1 MTPPTRRTVSL
12 ALIGAASLVAG
23 AAPAHST
30 LRSST
35 PASGSVLTASP
46 PSITLDF
53 NEATR
58 LVSVGVVTADGERR
72 LRMTPSGS
80 ATRFSTAATPN
91 LPRGRNAIRWRA
103 ISRDGHPVEGT
114 IILVVR

>member
-1 MTPPTRRTVSL
+1 MMRLSRRSL
-12 ALIGAASLVAG
+12 ALLLGAAALATSAS
-23 AAPAHST
+23 AHST
-30 LRSST
+30 LKSST

-46 PSITLDF
+46 PAITLEF

-58 LVSVGVVTADGERR
+58 LVSVGVFIGDDERR

-80 ATRFSTAATPN
+80 GVRFTTAAAPN
-91 LPRGRNAIRWRA
+91 LPRGRNVIRWRA

-114 IILVVR
+114 IIIVIR